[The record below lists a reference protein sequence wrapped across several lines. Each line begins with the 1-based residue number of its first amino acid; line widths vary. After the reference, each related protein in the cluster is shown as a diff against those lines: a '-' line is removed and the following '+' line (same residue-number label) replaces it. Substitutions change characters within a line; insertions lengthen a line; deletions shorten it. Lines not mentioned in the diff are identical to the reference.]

1 MKVVLIGL
9 PRSGKKTLF
18 ELLTRRALSPSEL
31 SFRKP
36 VAGIVEIRDPRF
48 DRLAAIYRPKKLS
61 RARIDIELLPEIG
74 RRALREGAVF
84 KDIAG
89 ADAVCHVVRA
99 FEDEA
104 VYRAD
109 GPVDPLGD
117 IDAVNTELL
126 LHDLL
131 FAEKRLDRIEHS
143 LKKRPDDAGL
153 RERALV
159 AKIKRHLEG
168 DRPLRTLPLTAEEE
182 RAVSGYPFITRMRMI
197 VALNVSES
205 ALGDRALL
213 DRVEECHR
221 PLGIRAMA
229 VCAEAESEIARLESE
244 GEKAAFLDAL
254 GIAEPAVD
262 ALARLCL
269 SALGLVSFFT
279 AESRELRQW
288 LLRSGSTAPAAAGVI
303 HSDMERGFIRAEVMK
318 YADLDALGG
327 EAEVRGAGKALLKGR
342 EYVVEDG
349 DILAI
354 RFSV

>member
-1 MKVVLIGL
+1 MDF
-9 PRSGKKTLF
+9 RACT
-18 ELLTRRALSPSEL
+18 LLTNTIAPPSGMSFAASCAPKKVPRALAFITASQSSGVVFRTESPT
-31 SFRKP
+31 
-36 VAGIVEIRDPRF
+36 PRF
-48 DRLAAIYRPKKLS
+48 AALETKASSRPN
-61 RARIDIELLPEIG
+61 RA
-74 RRALREGAVF
+74 A
-84 KDIAG
+84 
-89 ADAVCHVVRA
+89 
-99 FEDEA
+99 
-104 VYRAD
+104 
-109 GPVDPLGD
+109 
-117 IDAVNTELL
+117 
-126 LHDLL
+126 
-131 FAEKRLDRIEHS
+131 
-143 LKKRPDDAGL
+143 
-153 RERALV
+153 
-159 AKIKRHLEG
+159 
-168 DRPLRTLPLTAEEE
+168 TA
-182 RAVSGYPFITRMRMI
+182 S
-197 VALNVSES
+197 
-205 ALGDRALL
+205 
-213 DRVEECHR
+213 
-221 PLGIRAMA
+221 MA